1 MSEKAKKTRAFC
13 ILALENGCPPAPG
26 CRTIPE
32 MKTILPWVFVVLL
45 AVAVIAQ
52 YAGGRKQ
59 ETELTQLRE
68 ESAELQKLRAAS
80 EQTKT
85 ASTAGDS
92 DELTQ
97 LRKDHEDLLR
107 LRNEI
112 RQLRDEKAQLTKQL
126 QSASAAPQQQL
137 SPQQLQQL
145 QSENSQLKAQ
155 AMLVNATN
163 QMNACINNLRQI
175 ENAKQQWAAAN
186 GRPAG
191 SLVNAPDIAQFFPN
205 KAVPSCPA
213 GGIYTI
219 NPVGINPICNMPAH
233 VIPR

>member
-1 MSEKAKKTRAFC
+1 
-13 ILALENGCPPAPG
+13 
-26 CRTIPE
+26 

-45 AVAVIAQ
+45 AVGVVAQ
-52 YAGGRKQ
+52 YTANRKQ

-68 ESAELQKLRAAS
+68 DSAELQKLRAAS
-80 EQTKT
+80 DPTKGANT
-85 ASTAGDS
+85 ATDN

-126 QSASAAPQQQL
+126 QSASTAHQPQQL
-137 SPQQLQQL
+137 SQQQLQQL

-155 AMLVNATN
+155 AMLATATN
-163 QMNACINNLRQI
+163 QLNVCINNMRQI

-191 SLVNAPDIAQFFPN
+191 SLVNPPDIASFFPT

-213 GGIYTI
+213 GGIYTL
-219 NPVGINPICNMPAH
+219 NPIGINPICNIPGH
-233 VIPR
+233 VVPR

>member
-1 MSEKAKKTRAFC
+1 
-13 ILALENGCPPAPG
+13 
-26 CRTIPE
+26 

-45 AVAVIAQ
+45 AVGVVAQ
-52 YAGGRKQ
+52 YASNRKQ
-59 ETELTQLRE
+59 ETELAQRRE
-68 ESAELQKLRAAS
+68 ESAELQKLREAS
-80 EQTKT
+80 EQTKNGSAPT
-85 ASTAGDS
+85 EN

-97 LRKDHEDLLR
+97 LRKDHEDLMR

-126 QSASAAPQQQL
+126 QSASAAPQSQL

-155 AMLVNATN
+155 AMLAAATN
-163 QMNACINNLRQI
+163 HLNVCVNNLRQI

-191 SLVNAPDIAQFFPN
+191 SLVNPPDIASYFPT
-205 KAVPSCPA
+205 KVVPSCPA
-213 GGIYTI
+213 GGIYTL
-219 NPVGINPICNMPAH
+219 NPIGINPICNIPGH
-233 VIPR
+233 VIPK

>member
-1 MSEKAKKTRAFC
+1 M
-13 ILALENGCPPAPG
+13 IVLLCPAAAPF
-26 CRTIPE
+26 PE

-45 AVAVIAQ
+45 AVAVVAQ
-52 YAGGRKQ
+52 YAGSRKQ
-59 ETELTQLRE
+59 ETELAQLRE
-68 ESAELQKLRAAS
+68 DSAELQKLRAAS

-85 ASTAGDS
+85 ASTGGDS

-97 LRKDHEDLLR
+97 LRKDHDDLLR

-126 QSASAAPQQQL
+126 QSASTAHQPQL
-137 SPQQLQQL
+137 SQQQLQQL
-145 QSENSQLKAQ
+145 QTENSQLKAQ
-155 AMLVNATN
+155 AMLANATN
-163 QMNACINNLRQI
+163 QMNICISYLRQI
-175 ENAKQQWAAAN
+175 ENAKNQWAAAN

-191 SLVNAPDIAQFFPN
+191 SLVNPPDIANYFPT

-219 NPVGINPICNMPAH
+219 NPIGISPICNIPGH
-233 VIPR
+233 VVPR